1 MELDKPKSEEQG
13 AVSSESLILTNLH
26 SIRPR
31 DSLLLQT
38 MTTAGVVLNTNF
50 VTKDNNEI
58 EKKTVSESEDYL
70 AD

>member
-1 MELDKPKSEEQG
+1 MKVVNVDQPALDTTKRRI
-13 AVSSESLILTNLH
+13 VV
-26 SIRPR
+26 
-31 DSLLLQT
+31 LLQS